1 MPTEQNPP
9 SFFADNW
16 AYLRTELNWLDRL
29 LMVAVSRYRKDIRGI
44 DRVAQTAAD
53 RVSSHWWRGMIF
65 LDGKASYDDQR
76 PPVPAGTPAPQR
88 GRYQQQL
95 EERIRWSQ
103 GQGVMLG
110 LPLLCDR
117 LQLSVFEKN
126 LLLLAL
132 APEVNRRYGH
142 IYRFLQGD
150 EGAGSDLPT
159 VDLVLRLLCRND
171 QEWRRARQQVAGTSQ
186 LVSQKIVRLVPTAAA
201 TVIGKTVQLVPEW
214 SEFLLAET
222 PTEEGLEHL
231 FSPALE
237 LAPQAPQWLL
247 RPAIA
252 TWDDLILPAPLHQR
266 LQRFCQLTQAVLKPG
281 LGDPANPLPGG
292 GAIALFAG
300 AAGTGKTLAAEA
312 IAQSLK
318 LPLKILDLAHQDP
331 NLALGLEGTENDSP
345 AVVLV
350 RSAEPWLRRR
360 SGVAP
365 AAVQQWLERRRHSV
379 ILLSVTYAEAVAL
392 HWSRQWPAP
401 FQFARPKPGD
411 RQRLWQHLCTPLAPV
426 AEDIAWE
433 ALARQVVVNGG
444 EIRAIA
450 QMAIALMADAGDPV
464 LTSAHLS
471 TALAHHGHGWH
482 PPTTSAKSA
491 LAVAAPSRSQPSAQA
506 KPPATQ
512 ELDPLMPATG
522 STAAKTPRKKPA
534 RKSTSKSAKKSPQRS
549 TQEPTPAATTEV
561 IPLDPENLE
570 MSSADTIAAAL
581 SVPKDESALSPAP
594 KAKRRPRKSKAPS
607 TDPEQLE
614 T

>member
-1 MPTEQNPP
+1 MPTEQSPP

-16 AYLRTELNWLDRL
+16 AYLKTELNWLDRL

-76 PPVPAGTPAPQR
+76 PPILAGAPSPQR

-95 EERIRWSQ
+95 EERIHLSQ
-103 GQGVMLG
+103 GQGVVLA

-142 IYRFLQGD
+142 IYRFLQGE

-171 QEWRRARQQVAGTSQ
+171 QEWRRARQQVAGTS
-186 LVSQKIVRLVPTAAA
+186 LLLSQKIVRLLPTAGA
-201 TVIGKTVQLVPEW
+201 TVIGKTVQLIPEW
-214 SEFLLAET
+214 AEFLLAET
-222 PTEEGLEHL
+222 PTQKGLESL
-231 FSPALE
+231 LYPPLEPAAE
-237 LAPQAPQWLL
+237 EPQWLL

-252 TWDDLILPAPLHQR
+252 TWDDLILPAALHQQ
-266 LQRFCQLTQAVLKPG
+266 LQRFCQLAQATLNSG
-281 LGDPANPLPGG
+281 LGDQANTLPRG
-292 GAIALFAG
+292 GAIALLAG

-331 NLALGLEGTENDSP
+331 ELALVSGATEDDSP

-350 RSAEPWLRRR
+350 RSAELWLRRR

-365 AAVQQWLERRRHSV
+365 AAVQRWLERRQQSV
-379 ILLSVTYAEAVAL
+379 TLLSVTHAESVAL
-392 HWSRQWPAP
+392 RWSRQWPAP
-401 FQFARPKPGD
+401 FRFSVPDLGD
-411 RQRLWQHLCTPLAPV
+411 RQRLWQQICTQLAPV
-426 AEDIAWE
+426 AEAMAWE
-433 ALARQVVVNGG
+433 VLARQVVLTGG

-450 QMAIALMADAGDPV
+450 QTAIALWADSGDAA
-464 LTSAHLS
+464 LTPAHFSA
-471 TALAHHGHGWH
+471 ALAHHGHVWQ
-482 PPTTSAKSA
+482 PPNASPKTA
-491 LAVAAPSRSQPSAQA
+491 LALASPSLSQTPAHAEQPDTENLNSLMPSAS
-506 KPPATQ
+506 PPAAK
-512 ELDPLMPATG
+512 ATR
-522 STAAKTPRKKPA
+522 RKSA
-534 RKSTSKSAKKSPQRS
+534 RKSTQKS
-549 TQEPTPAATTEV
+549 TQSATTEGV
-561 IPLDPENLE
+561 SPSTLDPVNPETNG
-570 MSSADTIAAAL
+570 ADSVAL
-581 SVPKDESALSPAP
+581 SVPGDESALSPAP
-594 KAKRRPRKSKAPS
+594 KSKRRPRKSKAPS
-607 TDPEQLE
+607 TDPEKLE